1 MIHATPGPDSTLPVN
16 YFQLKCPGV
25 LISIA
30 HKYYPISNLK
40 CQRVLISIVNQYDPC
55 NSTPRSNAAAAEDGR
70 PQHVYIGVRFSI
82 ISLKRVLSIIS
93 LKNHNMPATGIISLK
108 SVPDFWIVYFE
119 KVYSITKGIKHGNYY
134 DSPKKDK
141 SPSPSQHSSI

>member
-30 HKYYPISNLK
+30 HEYYPISNLK
-40 CQRVLISIVNQYDPC
+40 CQRVLISIVNKYDPC

-108 SVPDFWIVYFE
+108 SVPDFVFF
-119 KVYSITKGIKHGNYY
+119 
-134 DSPKKDK
+134 
-141 SPSPSQHSSI
+141 